1 MRKLSG
7 APALYL
13 FLITQA
19 LSMIGSRMTA
29 IGLGLWLFAE
39 TGNTTPLLLTVF
51 FTELP
56 GMLLGSVAGA
66 LVDRA
71 ARKWVLLLAD
81 TGLALCSLLLLA
93 AIWGGWFQVGVLY
106 AVALLQGM
114 LTILQ
119 SPAKEASLAL
129 MIPHDRRDR
138 INGLQ
143 QMLFPFA
150 GVVAPVLAGLV
161 YTAGGIGAIF
171 TADLVSFLV
180 AAAALFVITVPQ
192 PTAATDEEQSGNL
205 WQDLRMGFRFVTTE
219 GGLLGLLLF
228 GTVTNYLYNGSLE
241 LTVPYVVTITGSEVA
256 TGLVLM
262 ASSVGAFLGGGII
275 AARST
280 VQRRVQWMLS
290 GTLLTATMYLCYGLV
305 DAPWLLATALFLLMI
320 PLPMGGALLTSLLQ
334 TRVPPILQGRVFALF
349 GQLAFVGSTL
359 SFLSIGPL
367 VDQLLEPAV
376 GQPSWQ
382 WVAPLVGNQAG
393 AGMRLL
399 MVVTGLLLAGV
410 TVVVWLLPAVRKLDD
425 RPSLRVDLQP
435 EQ

>member
-1 MRKLSG
+1 MQKLTGLS
-7 APALYL
+7 ALYL

-19 LSMIGSRMTA
+19 FSMIGSRMTA
-29 IGLGLWLFAE
+29 VGLGLWLFAE

-71 ARKWVLLLAD
+71 QRNWVLLLAD

-93 AIWGGWFQVGVLY
+93 AIGGGWFRLAVLYGVALVQGVL
-106 AVALLQGM
+106 V
-114 LTILQ
+114 ILQ
-119 SPAKEASLAL
+119 SPAKDASLAL
-129 MIPHDRRDR
+129 MIPPDRRDR
-138 INGLQ
+138 INGIQ

-150 GVVAPVLAGLV
+150 GVVAPALAGLV
-161 YTAGGIGAIF
+161 YTIGGIGAVF
-171 TADLVSFLV
+171 VADFATFLV
-180 AAAALFVITVPQ
+180 AAGAIFVLNIPQ
-192 PTAATDEEQSGNL
+192 PALVEEEQQRATL
-205 WQDLRMGFRFVTTE
+205 LADLRAGFQFVATE
-219 GGLLGLLLF
+219 VGLLTLLLF

-241 LTVPYVVTITGSEVA
+241 LTVPYVVTVTGSEVA

-280 VQRRVQWMLS
+280 VRRRVQWILGGS
-290 GTLLTATMYLCYGLV
+290 LLTAIMYLLYGV
-305 DAPWLLATALFLLMI
+305 VNSPWLLAATLFLLML

-334 TRVPPILQGRVFALF
+334 TRVPPVLQGRVFALF
-349 GQLAFVGSTL
+349 GQLSFVGSTL

-367 VDQLLEPAV
+367 VDRVLEPAV
-376 GQPSWQ
+376 GQAGWYL
-382 WVAPLVGNQAG
+382 VAPLVGVQAG

-399 MVVTGLLLAGV
+399 MIATGLLLAV
-410 TVVVWLLPAVRKLDD
+410 ATSIVWLIPAVRKLDT
-425 RPSLRVDLQP
+425 V
-435 EQ
+435 